1 MSWPIP
7 MVSEKDDST
16 VAVSL
21 PPEEAAEPPAQR
33 GGRRSTRSMLRE
45 MLETVLFT
53 LLIFFLVRSVV
64 QNFRVDGSSM
74 EPNLHTGQYI
84 MVSRI
89 EYLHIDLNFFRRLLP
104 GGENVPP
111 ELAYLFHLP
120 RRGDIVVFEYPRDTS
135 RDFIKRVIGLP
146 GETVEIR
153 DNQIL
158 IDGVP
163 LNEPYLTDA
172 ARSQM
177 GSLTPVKVPP
187 DAVFVM
193 GDNRGNS
200 SDSRSWGPLPL
211 DRIVGKAWF
220 TYWPQEYWGTIPH
233 AEPTLAAP

>member
-1 MSWPIP
+1 MSWPISSP
-7 MVSEKDDST
+7 VQDELDPSS
-16 VAVSL
+16 SL
-21 PPEEAAEPPAQR
+21 PTDPEPTAASAPGAA
-33 GGRRSTRSMLRE
+33 GATRPLLRE
-45 MLETVLFT
+45 VLETLLFT

-64 QNFRVDGSSM
+64 QNFKVDGSSM

-84 MVSRI
+84 MVNRI
-89 EYLHIDLNFFRRLLP
+89 VYFHVDLNFFQRLLP
-104 GGENVPP
+104 GGENAPSH
-111 ELAYLFHLP
+111 LAYLFHLP
-120 RRGDIVVFEYPRDTS
+120 RRGDVVVFEYPRDTS

-153 DNQIL
+153 NGQVL

-163 LNEPYLTDA
+163 LNEPYLTDS
-172 ARSQM
+172 ARTHM
-177 GSLTPVKVPP
+177 GTMPPVTVPL

-220 TYWPQEYWGTIPH
+220 TYWPREHWGVIPH